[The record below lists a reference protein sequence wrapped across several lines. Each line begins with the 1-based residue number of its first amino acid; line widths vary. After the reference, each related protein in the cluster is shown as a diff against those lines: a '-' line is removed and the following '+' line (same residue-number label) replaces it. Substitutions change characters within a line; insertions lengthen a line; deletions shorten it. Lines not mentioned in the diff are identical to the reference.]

1 MPGYARAAPGLRAG
15 LRYADDRAQD
25 KNSRR
30 RRRSAAARP
39 AAAVLERTG
48 LRRAHGLG
56 RPGHG
61 QAPFARARRPAG
73 ARSDAPRG
81 GRPVDL
87 PAPSR
92 GQEHRPHHHA
102 DRQRRGR
109 RSHRRAR
116 DGGGRLPAQAVQ
128 PARVGGAHQ
137 RRAPAARG
145 PAAARGARGR
155 AGKGQFRQHDGRPRH
170 PHARPRR
177 PVDLAHHGRVR
188 APQGPGH
195 ESANAAVSRQADGAR
210 ARARIRGIRPLDRR
224 PGLPP
229 AQARREGPRASRLYS
244 DRLGLRLRVRAG
256 RRAAVSLRLW
266 PRSLLWRTFLLLA
279 ALVVATTVGYF
290 QIFRAYEV
298 EPRARQISQNLIS
311 IVNLT
316 RSALVNSQPELRRE
330 LLSDLAER
338 EGIQVY
344 PSEPDERL
352 APPADEAVLNLAR
365 ELVRRQLGEGT
376 RFASERDGKP
386 GLWLSFHIA
395 DDEYWLRIPRGRL
408 ERQIA
413 LRWLGWGALALA
425 LSLLAAYFIVS
436 RLNRPLRAL
445 ATAAAAIGKGKT
457 PEPLSESGPEEIGTL
472 SHAFNEMS
480 RDLARLDADR
490 ALILAGVSHDLR
502 TPLSRLRL
510 GLEMSGAE
518 PQLKD
523 GMTADI
529 EEMDRIIN
537 QFLDFARTDGGE
549 AAQDADLAAIA
560 AEVAEHYRRHG
571 RAVATDL
578 ASVPRLP
585 LQTMAMRRV
594 VLNLVDNALRYGEKD
609 VGIAVRAQDHAVV
622 LEVADRGPGIPV
634 AEVERLKRPFT
645 RLEAA
650 RSDKG
655 GAGLGLAIVER
666 VVRAH
671 RGSFDLL
678 PRPGGGLLA
687 EIRLPAA

>member
-1 MPGYARAAPGLRAG
+1 MKP
-15 LRYADDRAQD
+15 
-25 KNSRR
+25 
-30 RRRSAAARP
+30 
-39 AAAVLERTG
+39 
-48 LRRAHGLG
+48 
-56 RPGHG
+56 
-61 QAPFARARRPAG
+61 
-73 ARSDAPRG
+73 
-81 GRPVDL
+81 
-87 PAPSR
+87 
-92 GQEHRPHHHA
+92 
-102 DRQRRGR
+102 
-109 RSHRRAR
+109 
-116 DGGGRLPAQAVQ
+116 
-128 PARVGGAHQ
+128 
-137 RRAPAARG
+137 
-145 PAAARGARGR
+145 
-155 AGKGQFRQHDGRPRH
+155 
-170 PHARPRR
+170 
-177 PVDLAHHGRVR
+177 
-188 APQGPGH
+188 
-195 ESANAAVSRQADGAR
+195 
-210 ARARIRGIRPLDRR
+210 
-224 PGLPP
+224 
-229 AQARREGPRASRLYS
+229 
-244 DRLGLRLRVRAG
+244 
-256 RRAAVSLRLW
+256 RLW

-279 ALVVATTVGYF
+279 ALVVATMVGWF

-344 PSEPDERL
+344 PSDPEERL
-352 APPADEAVLNLAR
+352 SPPPDEAVLNLVR
-365 ELVRRQLGEGT
+365 QLVRRQLGEDT
-376 RFASERDGKP
+376 RFASEREGKP
-386 GLWLSFHIA
+386 GLWLSFHID
-395 DDEYWLRIPRGRL
+395 DDEYWLRIPRRRV
-408 ERQIA
+408 EREIA
-413 LRWLGWGALALA
+413 LRWLGWGVLALA
-425 LSLLAAYFIVS
+425 LSLLSAYFIVS

-445 ATAAAAIGKGKT
+445 ATSAAAIGKGKT
-457 PEPLSESGPEEIGTL
+457 PEPLSESGPEEIRTL

-510 GLEMSGAE
+510 GLEMSGAD

-549 AAQDADLAAIA
+549 PPQRADLTAIA
-560 AEVAEHYRRHG
+560 SEVAEHYRRHG
-571 RAVATDL
+571 RSVATEL
-578 ASVPRLP
+578 ATVPQLH

-609 VGIAVRAQDHAVV
+609 VGIAVRTDNGSVV
-622 LEVADRGPGIPV
+622 LAVSDRGPGIP
-634 AEVERLKRPFT
+634 ASEVERLKRPFT

-666 VVRAH
+666 VARAH
-671 RGSFDLL
+671 GGNLQLL

-687 EIRLPAA
+687 EIRLPLA

>member
-1 MPGYARAAPGLRAG
+1 M
-15 LRYADDRAQD
+15 
-25 KNSRR
+25 
-30 RRRSAAARP
+30 
-39 AAAVLERTG
+39 
-48 LRRAHGLG
+48 
-56 RPGHG
+56 
-61 QAPFARARRPAG
+61 
-73 ARSDAPRG
+73 
-81 GRPVDL
+81 
-87 PAPSR
+87 
-92 GQEHRPHHHA
+92 
-102 DRQRRGR
+102 
-109 RSHRRAR
+109 
-116 DGGGRLPAQAVQ
+116 
-128 PARVGGAHQ
+128 
-137 RRAPAARG
+137 
-145 PAAARGARGR
+145 
-155 AGKGQFRQHDGRPRH
+155 
-170 PHARPRR
+170 
-177 PVDLAHHGRVR
+177 
-188 APQGPGH
+188 
-195 ESANAAVSRQADGAR
+195 
-210 ARARIRGIRPLDRR
+210 
-224 PGLPP
+224 
-229 AQARREGPRASRLYS
+229 
-244 DRLGLRLRVRAG
+244 
-256 RRAAVSLRLW
+256 RLW
-266 PRSLLWRTFLLLA
+266 PHSLLWRTFLLLA
-279 ALVVATTVGYF
+279 ALVLATTVGWF

-316 RSALVNSQPELRRE
+316 RTALVNSQPELRRE

-344 PSEPDERL
+344 PSDPDERL
-352 APPADEAVLNLAR
+352 APPPDERVLNLVR

-376 RFASERDGKP
+376 RFASEREGKP
-386 GLWLSFHIA
+386 GLWLSFQID
-395 DDEYWLRIPRGRL
+395 DDEYWLRIPRGRV

-413 LRWLGWGALALA
+413 LRWLGWGTLALA
-425 LSLLAAYFIVS
+425 LSLLSAWVIVS

-445 ATAAAAIGKGKT
+445 ATAAGAIGKGKT
-457 PEPLSESGPEEIGTL
+457 PEPLSESGPEEIRTL

-480 RDLARLDADR
+480 RDLARLDQDR

-510 GLEMSGAE
+510 GLEMSGAD

-549 AAQDADLAAIA
+549 ATQDTDLAAIA

-571 RAVATDL
+571 RSVATEL
-578 ASVPRLP
+578 ANVPRLP

-609 VGIAVRAQDHAVV
+609 VGIAVRAENASVV
-622 LEVADRGPGIPV
+622 LEVADRGPGIP
-634 AEVERLKRPFT
+634 ATEVERLKRPFT
-645 RLEAA
+645 RMEAA

-671 RGSFDLL
+671 RGSLELL

-687 EIRLPAA
+687 EVRLPAG